1 MQQGFD
7 PTIPTVE
14 KVLVEPA
21 AEATDKGQVEEIK
34 ARIAGKIRKDAKEH
48 AALTL
53 SDTVFALVPDSRQG
67 SITAILEEMAA
78 EEGYGDIK
86 ALPTASGRFYFF
98 SKTYIPVDE
107 AIEKSKI
114 EEVKDKMAEKVRGD
128 SRNRV
133 TLTPAGDLY
142 ALVPETEQD
151 RIAALLDEMQTEAR
165 FADIKK
171 VTASNG
177 DGYFHSEIY
186 LSGNYAIILLR
197 AMANDPCA
205 AIADTVRDYSR
216 IFPKPINSELFKE
229 KAFGI
234 DPGEVEVYIA
244 ETLRKPEFID
254 IKKMVHPSTG
264 AVYLYSSQYLDGDQ
278 AWHIMDW
285 DEVGRA
291 NNP

>member
-7 PTIPTVE
+7 PTITVAE

-21 AEATDKGQVEEIK
+21 AEAAGKGQVEEIK
-34 ARIAGKIRKDAKEH
+34 ARIAGKIRADAKEH
-48 AALTL
+48 AAMTL

-78 EEGYGDIK
+78 EDAYGDIK
-86 ALPTASGRFYFF
+86 AVPTPSGRFYFF
-98 SKTYIPVDE
+98 SKTFIPVDE
-107 AIEKSKI
+107 AFAKSLI

-128 SRNRV
+128 SRDRV
-133 TLTPAGDLY
+133 ALTPAGALY
-142 ALVPETEQD
+142 ALTPETEQD
-151 RIAALLDEMQTEAR
+151 RIAALLDEMRTEAR
-165 FADIKK
+165 YADIKK

-186 LSGNYAIILLR
+186 LSGNYAMILLR

-205 AIADTVRDYSR
+205 TIAETVRDDSR
-216 IFPKPINSELFKE
+216 IFPRPTNSQLFQE

-234 DPGEVEVYIA
+234 HPGELDAHIA
-244 ETLRKPEFID
+244 EILRKPEFID

-264 AVYLYSSQYLDGDQ
+264 VVYLYSSQYLGGDQ
-278 AWHIMDW
+278 AWSIMDW
-285 DEVGRA
+285 EEVGRA